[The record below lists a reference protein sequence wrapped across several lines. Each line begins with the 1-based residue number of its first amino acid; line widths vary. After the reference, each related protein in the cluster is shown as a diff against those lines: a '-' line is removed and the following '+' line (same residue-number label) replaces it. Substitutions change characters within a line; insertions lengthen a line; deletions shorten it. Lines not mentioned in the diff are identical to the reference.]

1 MLEPGLG
8 RVLGTTI
15 TPSEITTLHTMINLF
30 IVTHIT
36 SHGHTTEKLNINR
49 IENTL
54 YTCTFSQSF

>member
-36 SHGHTTEKLNINR
+36 SRHTRQPGLTETRNIK
-49 IENTL
+49 IERD
-54 YTCTFSQSF
+54 